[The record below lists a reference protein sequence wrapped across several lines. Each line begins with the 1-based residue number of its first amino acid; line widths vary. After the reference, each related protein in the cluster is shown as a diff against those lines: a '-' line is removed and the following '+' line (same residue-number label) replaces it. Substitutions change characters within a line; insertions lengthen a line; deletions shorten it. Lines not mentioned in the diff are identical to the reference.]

1 MHLLEIAASLGE
13 ELRTQT
19 LMAGKVVL
27 ISYSVTNCEIFA
39 KLLCLSELNAL
50 HLEDGNYYQAQR
62 FALRIK

>member
-27 ISYSVTNCEIFA
+27 ISYSITNCEIFG

-50 HLEDGNYYQAQR
+50 HLEDGHHII
-62 FALRIK
+62 IKPRGLV